1 MNNELREIYK
11 ESFVLFEGAVS
22 EITSRLDTM
31 RRYRKA
37 NDLRDPVEHYTSR
50 IKSLE
55 SIEEKLSRK
64 NLSESAEGF
73 GKIHDIAGVRVV
85 CTYIDDVYAI
95 ADMLATQ
102 KDIEVIAV
110 KDYIKNP
117 KPNGYRSYHMIV
129 RVSVYTGEKT
139 ERIYTEIQIR
149 TIAMDFWASLEH
161 QLKYKHDVKK
171 QDIIISELRRCAEEI
186 ASTEMNF
193 QVIRDMI
200 NEEKGTENE
209 IAAG

>member
-1 MNNELREIYK
+1 
-11 ESFVLFEGAVS
+11 
-22 EITSRLDTM
+22 
-31 RRYRKA
+31 
-37 NDLRDPVEHYTSR
+37 
-50 IKSLE
+50 
-55 SIEEKLSRK
+55 
-64 NLSESAEGF
+64 
-73 GKIHDIAGVRVV
+73 
-85 CTYIDDVYAI
+85 
-95 ADMLATQ
+95 
-102 KDIEVIAV
+102 
-110 KDYIKNP
+110 
-117 KPNGYRSYHMIV
+117 MIV

-209 IAAG
+209 ITAG